1 MAKAQLAAEIASE
14 KAAQIEKIA
23 EANLHVSNLALVI
36 DLSSSKRLAQPGT
49 GYKITLIKFTGKK
62 KKNWFDLTVEGKF
75 SSEDAI
81 YSLVMFME
89 IAS

>member
-23 EANLHVSNLALVI
+23 EANLHVSNLGLVI

-62 KKNWFDLTVEGKF
+62 KKKTGLISQSRGNFLQKMQYTH
-75 SSEDAI
+75 
-81 YSLVMFME
+81 
-89 IAS
+89 